1 MNNNELLQA
10 MSLMMDEKF
19 GKRFDAIEK
28 RLDNMDKRFDSIDK
42 RFESMDKRFE
52 SMDKRFESMDKRFES
67 MDKRFD
73 SIDKRFDSID
83 KRFESID
90 MRLNK
95 IQEEIVLIHR
105 NIADINDVINKDIKV
120 QLNIIRE
127 NYVPA
132 SQRYMMEVERISTM
146 EEDIKGLKSIVAEK
160 TAEWMKPKKK

>member
-19 GKRFDAIEK
+19 GKRFDAIEN
-28 RLDNMDKRFDSIDK
+28 RLDNMDKRFESID
-42 RFESMDKRFE
+42 RRLDNMDKRFE
-52 SMDKRFESMDKRFES
+52 
-67 MDKRFD
+67 
-73 SIDKRFDSID
+73 SID

-90 MRLNK
+90 MRLNN

-160 TAEWMKPKKK
+160 TAEWMKPEKK

>member
-19 GKRFDAIEK
+19 GKRFDAIEN
-28 RLDNMDKRFDSIDK
+28 RLDNMDKRFESID
-42 RFESMDKRFE
+42 RRLDNMDKRFE
-52 SMDKRFESMDKRFES
+52 
-67 MDKRFD
+67 
-73 SIDKRFDSID
+73 SID

-90 MRLNK
+90 MRLNN

-132 SQRYMMEVERISTM
+132 SQRYMMEVERIGTM
-146 EEDIKGLKSIVAEK
+146 EEDIKGAEK
-160 TAEWMKPKKK
+160 YRCRKNC

>member
-19 GKRFDAIEK
+19 GKRFDAIEN
-28 RLDNMDKRFDSIDK
+28 RLDNMDKRF
-42 RFESMDKRFE
+42 ENM
-52 SMDKRFESMDKRFES
+52 
-67 MDKRFD
+67 
-73 SIDKRFDSID
+73 
-83 KRFESID
+83 D
-90 MRLNK
+90 MRLNN

-132 SQRYMMEVERISTM
+132 SQRYMMEVERIGTM

>member
-19 GKRFDAIEK
+19 GKRFDAIEN
-28 RLDNMDKRFDSIDK
+28 RLDNMDKRFESID
-42 RFESMDKRFE
+42 RRLDNMDKRFE
-52 SMDKRFESMDKRFES
+52 
-67 MDKRFD
+67 
-73 SIDKRFDSID
+73 SID

-90 MRLNK
+90 MRLNN

>member
-42 RFESMDKRFE
+42 RFE
-52 SMDKRFESMDKRFES
+52 
-67 MDKRFD
+67 
-73 SIDKRFDSID
+73 SID

-132 SQRYMMEVERISTM
+132 SQRYMMEVERIGTM
-146 EEDIKGLKSIVAEK
+146 EEDIKGAEK
-160 TAEWMKPKKK
+160 YRCRKNC